1 MNDYDKLK
9 EISFAL
15 CNNKKELA
23 DLIMNSTDHFTLNP
37 AIANKIK
44 EIKEMEKLKEELKA
58 VLEEES
64 NGKESNE

>member
-1 MNDYDKLK
+1 MNDFDKLK

-23 DLIMNSTDHFTLNP
+23 DLIMNSADHFTLNP

-44 EIKEMEKLKEELKA
+44 EIKEMEKLK
-58 VLEEES
+58 
-64 NGKESNE
+64 